1 MINKNK
7 ITIGIAL
14 LFELVLIITATSNIL
29 SKQWNNLLL
38 SILAIICIILPF
50 AITHIANVKN
60 IVLPSSFN
68 IIALLFIFLSL
79 YFGEIKKFY
88 VMLWWWDV
96 FLHSVFGI
104 YGVIIALHLIKGIIV
119 KDNNVT
125 QRRFGILAVILAFTF
140 SIALGTLWEIFE
152 FSGTYLFKIDML
164 GGGFEDTM
172 SDLMVKSLSAFITSV
187 ICYYRNFR
195 IKK

>member
-1 MINKNK
+1 MNNKNK
-7 ITIGIAL
+7 LTIGIAI
-14 LFELVLIITATSNIL
+14 LFEIVLIITAISNIL
-29 SKQWNNLLL
+29 SKQWGNLLL
-38 SILAIICIILPF
+38 SLLTLICLILPF
-50 AITHIANVKN
+50 VITHIANAKN

-79 YFGEIKKFY
+79 YLGEIRKFY
-88 VMLWWWDV
+88 RILWWWDV
-96 FLHSVFGI
+96 FLHSAFGV
-104 YGVIIALHLIKGIIV
+104 YGVIIALHLMKGIIV
-119 KDNNVT
+119 KDKKIT
-125 QRRFGILAVILAFTF
+125 QRRFGILAVIFAFAFT
-140 SIALGTLWEIFE
+140 IAIGTLWEILE